1 MSPTPHGSSEE
12 RVRNLLFLST
22 PRLWPVYPFLPLIRR
37 KEGGEED
44 CGVLYDVYG
53 LKGVTGYG
61 ATVFMVNVF
70 LLPRTEPELLA
81 MPREVYDSAEEIF
94 AAGWRIE

>member
-1 MSPTPHGSSEE
+1 MSPTPKGSSEE

-22 PRLWPVYPFLPLIRR
+22 PRLWPVHPFLPLIRR

-44 CGVLYDVYG
+44 CGVLYDLFG

-61 ATVFMVNVF
+61 ATVFLV
-70 LLPRTEPELLA
+70 LCGDPHKQSYA
-81 MPREVYDSAEEIF
+81 EVPVMQS
-94 AAGWRIE
+94 